1 MELDGT
7 QSVKKILTKNPTTM
21 SLSRNHNLISH
32 HAEGSESQLL
42 LWPNC
47 VYIITWRTGAQKYL
61 SQLRFWNFFFVAS
74 QPPQN
79 ELEPFSPIT
88 FGKSRK
94 AFYGYLVSHA
104 LNQKLIPIVSS
115 EHALW
120 APQYGRFGYFY
131 SHWAASWREANQL
144 ANVADQKDS
153 LALTCLNFAHRVDA
167 VIQLVGVVW

>member
-1 MELDGT
+1 MVV
-7 QSVKKILTKNPTTM
+7 SVTATKDVILTMDRSLEEQAPT
-21 SLSRNHNLISH
+21 SVAIFFVV
-32 HAEGSESQLL
+32 AK
-42 LWPNC
+42 PC
-47 VYIITWRTGAQKYL
+47 DDIITWRTGAQKYL